1 MLQKVRT
8 LLKQLQV
15 KLNLFK
21 KKWKLYSMEFRDQL
35 DRAVNIL
42 NIPTRIVSLVPS
54 QTELLVDLGLENRIV
69 DVTKFCVH
77 PNDIR
82 KKATVVGGTKKV
94 NYQKIIDLN
103 PDFILCNK
111 EENTLEMVENLES
124 IAPVW
129 ISDMYNIED
138 CKEMIHKLGEIF
150 QIEKANSLVSEI
162 NLAQKDF
169 QEFIES
175 KPYKTVLYLIWKN
188 PYMAAGQNTFINE
201 LLLLNKFKNVL
212 HDSESRYP
220 EVVLENFPEVDAI
233 LLSTEPYP
241 FKSVDVDD
249 LQKKLNKKVVLVDG
263 EYFSWYGSRL
273 LKAFNYF
280 KSLHQ

>member
-1 MLQKVRT
+1 
-8 LLKQLQV
+8 
-15 KLNLFK
+15 
-21 KKWKLYSMEFRDQL
+21 MEFRDQL

-42 NIPTRIVSLVPS
+42 NIPSRIVSLVPS
-54 QTELLVDLGLENRIV
+54 QTELLVDLGLENNIV
-69 DVTKFCVH
+69 GVTKFCIH
-77 PNDIR
+77 PNGIR
-82 KKATVVGGTKKV
+82 KKATVVGGTKNV

-138 CKEMIHKLGEIF
+138 CKEMILKLGEIF
-150 QIEKANSLVSEI
+150 QSEKAKNLVSEI

-188 PYMAAGQNTFINE
+188 PYMAAGQKTFINE
-201 LLLLNKFKNVL
+201 LLLLNKFKNAL

-220 EVVLENFPEVDAI
+220 EVVLEDFPEVDTI

>member
-69 DVTKFCVH
+69 GVTKFCVH

-111 EENTLEMVENLES
+111 EENTLEMVEKLES

-138 CKEMIHKLGEIF
+138 CKEMILMLGTIF
-150 QIEKANSLVSEI
+150 QREEANRLVSEI

-169 QEFIES
+169 LDFIES
-175 KPYKTVLYLIWKN
+175 KQFQKVLYLIWKN
-188 PYMAAGQNTFINE
+188 PFMAAGQNTFINE
-201 LLLLNKFKNVL
+201 LLILNKFENAL
-212 HDSESRYP
+212 YDSESRYP
-220 EVVLENFPEVDAI
+220 EVFLEDFPEVDTI

-241 FKSVDVDD
+241 FKLDDVDD
-249 LQKKLNKKVVLVDG
+249 LEKKLNKKVILVDG

-273 LKAFNYF
+273 IKAFDYF
-280 KSLHQ
+280 KTLHK

>member
-42 NIPTRIVSLVPS
+42 NIPLRIVSLVPS
-54 QTELLVDLGLENRIV
+54 QTELLVDLGLENSIV
-69 DVTKFCVH
+69 GVTKFCVH

-82 KKATVVGGTKKV
+82 KKVTVVGGTKNV

-138 CKEMIHKLGEIF
+138 CKEMILKLGEIF

-175 KPYKTVLYLIWKN
+175 KPYKTDRKS
-188 PYMAAGQNTFINE
+188 TR
-201 LLLLNKFKNVL
+201 LNSSHVRISYAVFCL
-212 HDSESRYP
+212 
-220 EVVLENFPEVDAI
+220 
-233 LLSTEPYP
+233 
-241 FKSVDVDD
+241 
-249 LQKKLNKKVVLVDG
+249 KKKKM
-263 EYFSWYGSRL
+263 
-273 LKAFNYF
+273 
-280 KSLHQ
+280 